1 MKTENEILV
10 KAAKMCN
17 INCIVEDD
25 GSFFPVVNGQLANPL
40 DPESYITVFR
50 RNERYRTSNA
60 VELLDKVL
68 CTCEHAYKFRKAGFE
83 VVTYSTT
90 GVPKVIKSEGI
101 VHILGDYSKKNN
113 LIYPIL
119 CVQLSDS
126 TYDQSKS
133 EAWSKYKFTTPDKID
148 TVSEF
153 DSKPVRGHLGADE
166 RSSTTYTLNADKYV
180 NQNIVTIHVS
190 DEFTSRGRD
199 TDYEVTFSCKEKP
212 KKKKTVAKKTTP
224 DYVWEDKGGKDDT

>member
-1 MKTENEILV
+1 MKSENEILV

-17 INCIVEDD
+17 ISCIVEDD
-25 GSFFPVVNGQLANPL
+25 GSFFPVVDGRLANPL
-40 DPESYITVFR
+40 DPESYISVFR
-50 RNERYRTSNA
+50 RNERYRTSSA

-166 RSSTTYTLNADKYV
+166 CSSTTYTLNADKYV
-180 NQNIVTIHVS
+180 NQYIIKIHVS

-199 TDYEVTFSCKEKP
+199 TDYEVTFDCKEKP
-212 KKKKTVAKKTTP
+212 KKRKAVARKTTP
-224 DYVWEDKGGKDDT
+224 DYVWQDKEDIQ

>member
-1 MKTENEILV
+1 MKTEDEILV
-10 KAAKMCN
+10 KAARMSS
-17 INCIVEDD
+17 ISCIVEDN
-25 GSFFPVVNGQLANPL
+25 GSFFPVVSGSLANPL

-50 RNERYRTSNA
+50 RNESYRTSKTA
-60 VELLDKVL
+60 ELLDRVL
-68 CTCEHAYKFRKAGFE
+68 ATCEHAYKFRKAGFE

-101 VHILGDYSKKNN
+101 VYILGDYSKKNN

-166 RSSTTYTLNADKYV
+166 YSSTTYTLNADKYV
-180 NQNIVTIHVS
+180 NQYIITIHVS
-190 DEFTSRGRD
+190 DEFTSRGRN
-199 TDYEVTFSCKEKP
+199 TDYEVTFDCKEKP
-212 KKKKTVAKKTTP
+212 KKRKACRSHKTTP
-224 DYVWEDKGGKDDT
+224 DFVWEEKQ

>member
-17 INCIVEDD
+17 ISCIVEDD
-25 GSFFPVVNGQLANPL
+25 GSFFPVVDGRLANPL
-40 DPESYITVFR
+40 DPESYISVFR
-50 RNERYRTSNA
+50 RNEQYRTSNA
-60 VELLDKVL
+60 AELLDKVL

-166 RSSTTYTLNADKYV
+166 CSSTTYTLNADKYV

-212 KKKKTVAKKTTP
+212 KKRKAVARKTTP
-224 DYVWEDKGGKDDT
+224 DYVWQDKEDIQ